1 MSYNKRGQYSYN
13 ASYRNFS
20 DYLARRSTNFACC
33 CPGPRGPEGNTGVTG
48 PQGGGASGPTGP
60 TGPTGPVGPQGP
72 AGQTGLKG
80 VTGPTG
86 ITGSIGDDGPQGPKG
101 QTGPTGVTGSTGKTG
116 AAVTGFTGQTGTTGP
131 TGSKSDFM
139 ALYNTY
145 YFSAMFNSQLM
156 DISGHTTTGSI
167 WSRTNN
173 HQSDWWLHPGYPGN
187 EQGDIVVGQ
196 VPKPAR
202 NIASIR
208 YIGAPVQAWNA
219 GNSWPNA
226 LGTNPLCIPP
236 AHSTCYSG
244 ASIIKVSWSFNIDPS
259 KLIGGIPGTPGDLGF
274 EKLKL
279 WVYCNDLCG
288 NAVSGEPGPDGRLMP
303 KTDVSGVIDISDAR
317 LCDCSAINISIP
329 QYHSVSVSLESPSG
343 KVPQTLADYNNLFVG
358 QAPIPAANNFHAAVG
373 LSVLVQ
379 NVNF

>member
-1 MSYNKRGQYSYN
+1 MSYNKRSQYSYN

-20 DYLARRSTNFACC
+20 DYLARRTTQFSCC
-33 CPGPRGPEGNTGVTG
+33 CPGPSGPRGNIGATGARG
-48 PQGGGASGPTGP
+48 RGASGPTGP
-60 TGPTGPVGPQGP
+60 TGPIGPVGPQGFS
-72 AGQTGLKG
+72 GSTGLKG
-80 VTGPTG
+80 FTGPTG
-86 ITGSIGDDGPQGPKG
+86 LTGSIGDYGPQGPTG
-101 QTGPTGVTGSTGKTG
+101 QTGFTGITGPTGATG
-116 AAVTGFTGQTGTTGP
+116 AEGQTGYTGQTGATGP
-131 TGSKSDFM
+131 AGPKSATF

-156 DISGHTTTGSI
+156 DISGYTTTGSI
-167 WSRTNN
+167 WSRSNN

-187 EQGDIVVGQ
+187 EQGDVIVGQ
-196 VPKPAR
+196 EPDPAQ

-226 LGTNPLCIPP
+226 LGTSPLCIPP

-259 KLIGGIPGTPGDLGF
+259 KLIGGAPGTPGDLGF

-288 NAVSGEPGPDGRLMP
+288 NAIGIGEGPDGRLMP
-303 KTDVSGVIDISDAR
+303 KTDISGEIDIEDAR

-343 KVPQTLADYNNLFVG
+343 KVPQTLADYNNLFIGNV
-358 QAPIPAANNFHAAVG
+358 AANNFHAAVG

-379 NVNF
+379 DVTF